1 MTKKL
6 KVTNQRFSPA
16 AKQARAEKRQAVE
29 AERLQREK
37 MLDETILIPT
47 SIEMLQPPRGDVIY
61 NVDLDGTTI
70 AVVRERNG
78 RVKVH
83 FADVHCTSVE
93 FLNVEACQ
101 GLLTYRKVAIANMF
115 PNGAANLAHLVR
127 QRDAEAEG
135 EQLRAACATQST
147 EGKTQT
153 TTTKARL

>member
-37 MLDETILIPT
+37 MLDETILTPT
-47 SIEMLQPPRGDVIY
+47 SIEMLQSPRGGVIY

-83 FADVHCTSVE
+83 FADALCTSVE
-93 FLNVEACQ
+93 FRNVEACQ

-115 PNGAANLAHLVR
+115 PNGTINLAQRVR
-127 QRDAEAEG
+127 QRDAEADA
-135 EQLRAACATQST
+135 EQLRAACAT
-147 EGKTQT
+147 EGKTPHQQ
-153 TTTKARL
+153 KRL

>member
-16 AKQARAEKRQAVE
+16 AKQARAEKRQGVE
-29 AERLQREK
+29 AERLQRET
-37 MLDETILIPT
+37 MLDETILKPT
-47 SIEMLQPPRGDVIY
+47 SFEMMQSPRGGVIY
-61 NVDLDGTTI
+61 NVDLDGRTI

-83 FADVHCTSVE
+83 FADAHCTSVE
-93 FLNVEACQ
+93 FRNVEACQ

-115 PNGAANLAHLVR
+115 PNGAINLAHLVR
-127 QRDAEAEG
+127 QRDAEGDA

-147 EGKTQT
+147 EGKTQN